1 MNNIALVRPAGQA
14 LKINGRPEGSIVRV
28 NGSQVN
34 AAADGSFPLT
44 AGAPA
49 SIEIVQGDAVLMR
62 ANVPALAANQVAEI
76 VYSDRVRYAPGSED
90 DLRNRAAKAKL
101 AMSLAGVGAIVGVV
115 GALVAL
121 KQRR

>member
-1 MNNIALVRPAGQA
+1 MSNIALVRPAGQA

-44 AGAPA
+44 AGAP
-49 SIEIVQGDAVLMR
+49 SSVEIVQGDAVLMR

-76 VYSDRVRYAPGSED
+76 AFNDRVRYAPGSD
-90 DLRNRAAKAKL
+90 DDMRNRAAKTKL
-101 AMSLAGVGAIVGVV
+101 AMSLAGLGAVVGVV

-121 KQRR
+121 SKRN